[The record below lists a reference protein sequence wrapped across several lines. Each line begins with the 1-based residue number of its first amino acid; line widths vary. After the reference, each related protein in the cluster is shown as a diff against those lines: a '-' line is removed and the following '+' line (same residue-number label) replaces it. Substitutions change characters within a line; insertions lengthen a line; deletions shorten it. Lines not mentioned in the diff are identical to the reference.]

1 MDGII
6 LQLLSINLDIIV
18 SVGSVLALIGLII
31 IYAKNYK
38 TFKTR
43 FSLAILLFV
52 SLFLIEETV
61 YAIFLLL
68 NPEISTN
75 LQTIVNVLEFISFL
89 ILLIVARE

>member
-6 LQLLSINLDIIV
+6 LQLLGVKLDIIV

-38 TFKTR
+38 AFKTK
-43 FSLAILLFV
+43 FSLALLLFV
-52 SLFLIEETV
+52 SLFFIDEII
-61 YAIFLLL
+61 YAISLLL
-68 NPEISTN
+68 NPGISTS
-75 LQTIVNVLEFISFL
+75 LQTFVNVIEFISFL